1 MYENTKD
8 IVLILNCSPFAQ
20 SPSDL
25 TQTIKKAH
33 LFSFI
38 CIPPFVIGTYKIRG
52 NQYKDNGL
60 YLDSPH

>member
-38 CIPPFVIGTYKIRG
+38 CIPPFCDWYI
-52 NQYKDNGL
+52 
-60 YLDSPH
+60 